1 MALVYNFKSRKRK
14 YLECVNCIM
23 EPSQSSAT
31 SELTLLG
38 SVKSGTV
45 CGLVAAW
52 AIFGMI
58 LAVGAQLG
66 MPPGTFYQMVGMSLG
81 ISSEWPAIYVGF
93 VLHMITGAIIGIV
106 YMIVS
111 DRVRKLRTD
120 SSTPKAF
127 ATGVATGIVVWA
139 VLFVPL
145 HFFLMQPTLQNMLL
159 TSPAGSPE
167 QLTIERLLQMS
178 DSILYGALAIHFAFG
193 AILGFMARIATS
205 SRGPIERETEAQK
218 PDKNDASLTSNVG

>member
-1 MALVYNFKSRKRK
+1 LVFITVLRVKKRK
-14 YLECVNCIM
+14 YLEYVMCSM
-23 EPSQSSAT
+23 EASQSSAK

-38 SVKSGTV
+38 SIKSGTV

-66 MPPGTFYQMVGMSLG
+66 LPPGTFYQMVGASLG
-81 ISSEWPAIYVGF
+81 INAEWPAIYTGF
-93 VLHMITGAIIGIV
+93 VLHMMTGAIIGIV

-111 DRVRKLRTD
+111 DRVRRLRTD
-120 SSTPKAF
+120 SSTLKAF

-139 VLFVPL
+139 ALFVPL
-145 HFFLMQPTLQNMLL
+145 HFFLMQPTLQNILS
-159 TSPAGSPE
+159 TSLAGSPE
-167 QLTIERLLQMS
+167 QLTAERLLQMS
-178 DSILYGALAIHFAFG
+178 NSILYGALAIHFVFG

-205 SRGPIERETEAQK
+205 SRDVVEKKEA
-218 PDKNDASLTSNVG
+218 AG

>member
-1 MALVYNFKSRKRK
+1 
-14 YLECVNCIM
+14 M
-23 EPSQSSAT
+23 EPSQSSVK

-66 MPPGTFYQMVGMSLG
+66 LPPGTFYQMVGMSLG
-81 ISSEWPAIYVGF
+81 INAEWPAIYVGF

-120 SSTPKAF
+120 SSSLKAF

-145 HFFLMQPTLQNMLL
+145 HFFLMQPSLQNMLL
-159 TSPAGSPE
+159 TSSGAESPE
-167 QLTIERLLQMS
+167 QFTAERLLQMS
-178 DSILYGALAIHFAFG
+178 NSILYGALAIHFVFG

-205 SRGPIERETEAQK
+205 SRNVIEKEA
-218 PDKNDASLTSNVG
+218 AG